1 METKTKS
8 LNIYNLMLSV
18 IIVIVLFPTHLLLC
32 IDDSILMDETYSFV
46 KKHGHQIKVA
56 EQFEAVHKFLNT

>member
-1 METKTKS
+1 
-8 LNIYNLMLSV
+8 MLSV